1 MKAQTSVVDLS
12 SSQIARTLS
21 SGTSPAM
28 GVNWWMPESEACDP
42 IGTRFQRFSLE
53 VSDLRAE
60 VTRLMSVLT
69 RNNDGLDIML
79 EMLRKCQDMDRRIAT
94 WLERLDD
101 EYQPQPLYW
110 EEDWTSGLF
119 LGNGEGA
126 GAGGGANAL
135 LKQASV
141 FPGRVDVYRDL
152 ITACLWNGQRST
164 RIILGSLIIR
174 VAAWICSPA
183 DHRSTPEY
191 ATAMGTMQEA
201 IAGII
206 SSVPFMLGTF
216 STQPQQSLQPL
227 QQLQQQQAVSAGH
240 FLCGADEQAKM
251 VGGLM
256 VSWPLSTV
264 RTCDFT
270 TDEQRLWTVGRLN
283 YISND
288 LGIRYADAFAGVST
302 KRNPPQHFW
311 FAYLQATGEKAGTM
325 METNRQTG
333 QDSLPL
339 DADASRWSHDQRRS
353 SQGNQSYGV

>member
-1 MKAQTSVVDLS
+1 
-12 SSQIARTLS
+12 
-21 SGTSPAM
+21 M
-28 GVNWWMPESEACDP
+28 GVNWWMPESEVCDP

-94 WLERLDD
+94 WLERLED

-110 EEDWTSGLF
+110 EDDWTSNLL
-119 LGNGEGA
+119 LGTGQQDQGA
-126 GAGGGANAL
+126 QAL
-135 LKQASV
+135 LKHAPV

-164 RIILGSLIIR
+164 RIILASLIIR

-183 DHRSTPEY
+183 DHRNTPEY
-191 ATAMGTMQEA
+191 ATAMGTMKTA

-216 STQPQQSLQPL
+216 TSQPGMNQS
-227 QQLQQQQAVSAGH
+227 QQAVSAGQ
-240 FLCGADEQAKM
+240 FLCGADQQAKM

-270 TDEQRLWTVGRLN
+270 TDEQRLWAVGRLN
-283 YISND
+283 HISND
-288 LGIRYADAFAGVST
+288 LGIRYADALAGVSLI
-302 KRNPPQHFW
+302 PLSP
-311 FAYLQATGEKAGTM
+311 AGLV
-325 METNRQTG
+325 NFHVR
-333 QDSLPL
+333 
-339 DADASRWSHDQRRS
+339 
-353 SQGNQSYGV
+353 

>member
-1 MKAQTSVVDLS
+1 
-12 SSQIARTLS
+12 
-21 SGTSPAM
+21 M

-42 IGTRFQRFSLE
+42 IGTQSQRFSLE

-79 EMLRKCQDMDRRIAT
+79 EMLRKCQDMDHKIAT
-94 WLERLDD
+94 WLDRLD
-101 EYQPQPLYW
+101 EEHQPHALYW
-110 EEDWTSGLF
+110 QEDTSNLLVGDAQ
-119 LGNGEGA
+119 GCRS
-126 GAGGGANAL
+126 L
-135 LKQASV
+135 LKHAPV

-152 ITACLWNGQRST
+152 ITASSWNGQRST

-183 DHRSTPEY
+183 DYRNTPEY
-191 ATAMGTMQEA
+191 ATAMGTIQSS

-206 SSVPFMLGTF
+206 SSVPFMLGAF
-216 STQPQQSLQPL
+216 NVVQPSA
-227 QQLQQQQAVSAGH
+227 QAVSAGN

-270 TDEQRLWTVGRLN
+270 TDEQREWTIGRLN
-283 YISND
+283 HISSD
-288 LGIRYADAFAGVST
+288 LGIRYADALAGVSH
-302 KRNPPQHFW
+302 HF
-311 FAYLQATGEKAGTM
+311 LMSTGIIHNARDQVLTEDTH
-325 METNRQTG
+325 NTG
-333 QDSLPL
+333 
-339 DADASRWSHDQRRS
+339 
-353 SQGNQSYGV
+353 